1 MLFLTRYRATR
12 NTTVEEEEE
21 EEEEEEGR
29 GEGEEGGGGGEGG
42 RWWREGGRRVLDTMR
57 IDENG
62 FHRIPSR
69 LQTTARIQFARQ

>member
-21 EEEEEEGR
+21 EEEEEGR
-29 GEGEEGGGGGEGG
+29 GEGEEEGGGEGG
-42 RWWREGGRRVLDTMR
+42 RWRREGGRRVLDTMR

>member
-1 MLFLTRYRATR
+1 MLILTRYRATR
-12 NTTVEEEEE
+12 NITVEEEE

-29 GEGEEGGGGGEGG
+29 GEGEEEGGGEGG
-42 RWWREGGRRVLDTMR
+42 RWRREGGRRVLDTMR